1 MEKSCEICNRHIER
15 HLSGLNKP
23 LCFSCLTQQVGER
36 GAIPAFNLK
45 EKPVL
50 ALCAVCEK
58 ETTGNELV
66 PSPWGF
72 ICQDCC
78 DICQTQSG
86 VAWDI
91 VTLAAQKEWL
101 IKANLKI
108 LGPYTT
114 SEVDGLLR
122 ENRIV
127 AHDETMRPMGRW
139 HLLRDEEQFRLVVN
153 EVKNRQSNK
162 RSSDTTLSGTMTP
175 GTYTPA
181 TKTPYLDNIES
192 DSDIIDAPFI
202 IDRPEVSEPVRPVPK
217 ENTRDLL
224 KSYVSKSEP
233 IAIVSSSKVK
243 DRRFWTGLSLFLIA
257 GLFAAL
263 KFSQPSSN
271 SPNSRN
277 IHFEELM
284 TSGLSAEKVGE
295 YQKALGYYSEART
308 LRPDDPELLM
318 HLAPLTLIYDQ
329 QLVQAQRM
337 FKQLYDTVKE
347 PNYQKSS
354 LLGLGLIA
362 LESHELNAARD
373 YFENA
378 RKIDPEYMAAI
389 TDLGMV
395 SFFKDDFHSA
405 EDYLLKV
412 LEKGNTDG
420 AVVVSLADVYV
431 AQGIQ
436 PGGKGKLVS
445 AHTLIGQ
452 FLSLSRDYEQEA
464 LVEDARILTLL
475 GKDSEAAKCI
485 ETFLDI
491 DPEQTEN
498 HFHDWGVYRGR
509 VSWGLLLDTLKKV
522 SSELTSSPRLT
533 GAIGLAMYRGQEK
546 LEGAQAIEQSLAQSP
561 HDPLL
566 MALAGWIETKLGHQ
580 ETGAIHIKQAALESD
595 KFKLPHILQARLC
608 ETEKDLECARKQW
621 EMVLKIDSRSVEAL
635 YGLASVA
642 WAHQD
647 NDMAQ
652 NYLTQLYANDPTYIP
667 YLQLHTAMAS
677 AKK

>member
-1 MEKSCEICNRHIER
+1 LEKSCEICNRSIEK
-15 HLSGLNKP
+15 HLGDLGK
-23 LCFSCLTQQVGER
+23 LVCFSCLTQQVGEK

-66 PSPWGF
+66 PAPWGF
-72 ICQDCC
+72 ICKECC

-86 VAWDI
+86 VSWEI

-101 IKANLKI
+101 IKANLKV

-153 EVKNRQSNK
+153 EVKNRQQHK
-162 RSSDTTLSGTMTP
+162 RASDNTVSGTMTP
-175 GTYTPA
+175 GSHTPG
-181 TKTPYLDNIES
+181 TKTPHLEVKDGTMMGDRTIILDRVEES
-192 DSDIIDAPFI
+192 E
-202 IDRPEVSEPVRPVPK
+202 RPSK

-224 KSYVSKSEP
+224 KSYISKAEP
-233 IAIVSSSKVK
+233 IVVVDLIKIK
-243 DRRFWTGLSLFLIA
+243 DRKFWTGLSFFLILGLFL
-257 GLFAAL
+257 AL
-263 KFSQPSSN
+263 KFTQPGGG

-277 IHFEELM
+277 IHFQELM

-295 YQKALGYYSEART
+295 YQKALGFYSEART

-347 PNYQKSS
+347 SNYQKTS
-354 LLGLGLIA
+354 LVGLGLIA
-362 LESHELNAARD
+362 LDSHELNTGRD
-373 YFENA
+373 FFENA

-389 TDLGMV
+389 ADLGLV
-395 SFFKDDFHSA
+395 AFFKDDFHSA
-405 EDYLLKV
+405 EDYLLKA

-420 AVVVSLADVYV
+420 AVVISLADSYI

-436 PGGKGKLVS
+436 AGGKGKLVS
-445 AHTLIGQ
+445 AHNLIEQ

-464 LVEDARILTLL
+464 LVEDARILTLQ
-475 GKDSEAAKCI
+475 GKDSEAAKRI
-485 ETFLDI
+485 ETFLDV

-498 HFHDWGVYRGR
+498 HFHDWGIFRGR
-509 VSWGLLLDTLKKV
+509 VSWGLLLDTLRKV
-522 SSELTSSPRLT
+522 SGQLSSSPRLT
-533 GAIGLAMYRGQEK
+533 GAMGLAMYRGQEK
-546 LEGAQAIEQSLAQSP
+546 LEGAQAVEQALSQAP

-566 MALAGWIETKLGHQ
+566 MALAGWIEIKLGHH
-580 ETGAIHIKQAALESD
+580 ETGAVNIKQAALESD
-595 KFKLPHILQARLC
+595 KYKLPHILQARLC
-608 ETEKDLECARKQW
+608 DEEKDFECARRQW
-621 EMVLKIDSRSVEAL
+621 EIVLKIDSRSVEAL

-642 WAHQD
+642 WSHQD
-647 NDMAQ
+647 KEMAQ

-667 YLQLHTAMAS
+667 YLQLHQAMITA
-677 AKK
+677 K